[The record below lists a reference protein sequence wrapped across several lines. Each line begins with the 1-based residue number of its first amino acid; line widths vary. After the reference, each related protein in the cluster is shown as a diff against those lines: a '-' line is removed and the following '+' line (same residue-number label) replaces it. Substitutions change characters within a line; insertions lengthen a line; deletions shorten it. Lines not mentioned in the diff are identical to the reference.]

1 MVTSCIHAILHLFLL
16 LDMLHLCK
24 NQLHGLAQR
33 RNMQPPLYSCTR
45 DGPPHAYR
53 FKAKVSVGGQT
64 FESPDFFRTLREA
77 EHAAAKAALMELSA
91 GGQEVNMVNWV

>member
-1 MVTSCIHAILHLFLL
+1 MWDTHVLHLFLL

-33 RNMQPPLYSCTR
+33 RNMQPPLYSCVR
-45 DGPPHAYR
+45 DGPPHSLR

-91 GGQEVNMVNWV
+91 GVQEVTMFNWV